1 MNDQNNPTNAPI
13 QYRQWVLNI
22 NPHQTD
28 YRQKNVKISLIS
40 TVVINENKDQL
51 IFACHACHAG
61 NPGSIPGSGRSAGG
75 GTGLPTPVF
84 LGLPCGSAGKESAC
98 NAGDLGFIPGLG
110 RSPGGGKGYS
120 L

>member
-22 NPHQTD
+22 NPHQMD

-61 NPGSIPGSGRSAGG
+61 NPSSIPGSGRSAGG
-75 GTGLPTPVF
+75 GTGYPPQYSWASLVAQLVKNLPAMQET
-84 LGLPCGSAGKESAC
+84 
-98 NAGDLGFIPGLG
+98 
-110 RSPGGGKGYS
+110 
-120 L
+120 